1 MRPETFAI
9 RTFGCQMNL
18 HDSDRMAQLLMAAGM
33 CPADDPE
40 QADLVIINTCSVR
53 AKPQHKALSEAGRFR
68 QARATRGLLIVL
80 AGCVA
85 RQEGEHLLER
95 APWLDAVLGPD
106 AIGRLP
112 GIVESLAAGQGPV
125 LAVEDHTRA
134 DPCFVPLGDEVR
146 PAVGRFVTVMKGCD
160 NFCTYCIVPHVRGRE
175 VSRPAP
181 DVLAEVAALGERGV
195 REVTLLGQNVNSYR
209 DPDGGLGFPG
219 LLRALDEQAAVAR
232 VRFTTSHPKDLGDD
246 LIAGMAQ
253 CGRVMEHL
261 HLAMQAGSDSV
272 LERMGRGHTA
282 VAFLD
287 RVERLRASV
296 PGIAITTDLIVGFPG
311 ETEAD
316 FQATLAT
323 VERAAFDG
331 AFSFKYSPRPGT
343 LAAKRYSDDVPA
355 EEKQDRLE
363 RLQALLAKLE
373 KSSLNNQVGRVMEV
387 MVEGASVRD
396 PEILTGRTRCNRV
409 LNFEPGQADLPAAGE
424 LVQVRVSEARGHTLW
439 GRRS

>member
-18 HDSDRMAQLLMAAGM
+18 HDSDRMAQLLVAAGM
-33 CPADDPE
+33 GPADDPE
-40 QADLVIINTCSVR
+40 RADLVVINTCSVR
-53 AKPQHKALSEAGRFR
+53 EKPQHKALSEAGRYR
-68 QARATRGLLIVL
+68 QARADRGLLIVL

-85 RQEGEHLLER
+85 RQEGERLLER
-95 APWLDAVLGPD
+95 APWLDAVVGPD

-112 GIVESLAAGQGPV
+112 EIVDNLAAGQGPV

-134 DPCFVPLGDEVR
+134 DPCFVPLGDAVR

-181 DVLAEVAALGERGV
+181 DVLAEVAALGAQGV

-209 DPDGGLGFPG
+209 DPHGGLGFPG
-219 LLRALDEQAAVAR
+219 LLRALDDQAAVAR
-232 VRFTTSHPKDLGDD
+232 IRFTTSHPKDLGDE
-246 LIAGMAQ
+246 LIAAMAE

-282 VAFLD
+282 EAFID
-287 RVERLRASV
+287 RVQRLRVSV

-316 FQATLAT
+316 FRATLAT

-343 LAAKRYSDDVPA
+343 LAAKRFPDDVPP

-363 RLQALLAKLE
+363 RLQVLLLRLE
-373 KSSLNNQVGRVMEV
+373 KDSLNRQVGRKMEV
-387 MVEGASVRD
+387 LVEGASVRD
-396 PEILTGRTRCNRV
+396 AAVSTGRTRCNRV
-409 LNFEPGQADLPAAGE
+409 LNFEPGPAGSPNTGE

-439 GRRS
+439 GREG